1 MNWIVNRYLVL
12 KEYNIPENF
21 IQSER
26 VSRNEQF
33 KESIEETPERTSV
46 REDVDEWDDAEMW
59 SSSEAEN

>member
-1 MNWIVNRYLVL
+1 MIRYLVL

-46 REDVDEWDDAEMW
+46 REDVDE
-59 SSSEAEN
+59 

>member
-1 MNWIVNRYLVL
+1 MNRYLVL
-12 KEYNIPENF
+12 KEYSIPEHF

-46 REDVDEWDDAEMW
+46 REDVDE
-59 SSSEAEN
+59 